1 MHAQENDRTVR
12 AESAPRTPSRAPGV
26 EGGAPAPYGLMGLQ
40 ATVGNAAVLQMLRE
54 SEGAVDQEGD
64 RHGTGCGHGGAGR
77 SGGGGGVVQRSAVH
91 DVLRTSG
98 RPLDDATRGDM
109 EARLGADFSDVRIH
123 NDSAARAS
131 AAEVG
136 ARAYTSGSHVVIG
149 DGGGDR
155 HTLAHE
161 LTHVIQQRSGPVA
174 GTVNSA
180 GLQVSDPSDR
190 FEREAEANATR
201 VMRSAAPEAPAPV
214 QRARPSAPVQRA
226 RASAPA
232 PGVAAVQRAAELNG
246 LNGGGTTG
254 TFGQAVA
261 GAEPEGVGTVAI
273 VPVVLSQSLNLMDVA
288 QKYEE
293 GFAGGT
299 APAERFALV
308 IGVNIRIRNQAEA
321 NAAQTLLSQKTAA
334 FLGAWGANR
343 FRVAVIGFTWANHA
357 TDAQET
363 NQRTIP
369 YGEIRDRIMRSPE
382 TTAMIAGLRG
392 AGRQHVYL
400 HTSDSDTASFDTEA
414 GPLFSAA
421 AEHLESG
428 ELDVFSGGYTSPPG
442 SRTGDNDI
450 LIWHASQVD
459 LAVRKA
465 MAQVE
470 PNLVYYPEPSTF
482 VKVHEDYDDLEP
494 GVTFGSGAEEGQ
506 HLVDSL
512 YKNRYGGVKG
522 DFDPRFAIST
532 DMSRVG
538 QNVGSHPTG
547 APVTNDTIQQ
557 LFALAQTH
565 ARPQEWTK
573 RVERAYGI
581 TDAAVSRTLEGLV
594 FAGLTMENLSKVP
607 LPLPANPIGAKAIDS
622 AARKDPLKGVDTG
635 VVETAKAS
643 RDILVRALLAAI
655 QALQARN
662 N

>member
-12 AESAPRTPSRAPGV
+12 VEPATRTPSRAPGV
-26 EGGAPAPYGLMGLQ
+26 EGGAPPPYGLMELQ
-40 ATVGNAAVLQMLRE
+40 STVGNAAVVQMLRE
-54 SEGAVDQEGD
+54 SEYAVDQEGH
-64 RHGTGCGHGGAGR
+64 RHGAGCGHGSGGGGR
-77 SGGGGGVVQRSAVH
+77 SGGGVVQRSAVH
-91 DVLRTSG
+91 DVLRRPG

-149 DGGGDR
+149 DGGADK

-174 GTVNSA
+174 GTVNGA
-180 GLQVSDPSDR
+180 GLKVSDPSDR

-201 VMRSAAPEAPAPV
+201 VMRSAGPEAA
-214 QRARPSAPVQRA
+214 APVQRA

-232 PGVAAVQRAAELNG
+232 SGVAAVQRAAELNP

-254 TFGQAVA
+254 AFGQAVA

-273 VPVVLSQSLNLMDVA
+273 VPVVLSQNLNLMDVA

-299 APAERFALV
+299 APADRFALV
-308 IGVNIRIRNQAEA
+308 IGVNIRVRNQQEA
-321 NAAQTLLSQKTAA
+321 AAAQALLSQKTAA

-428 ELDVFSGGYTSPPG
+428 ELDVFSGGYTSPAG

-506 HLVDSL
+506 HLMDSL

-538 QNVGSHPTG
+538 QNVGPHPTG
-547 APVTNDTIQQ
+547 APVTDDTIQQ

-581 TDAAVSRTLEGLV
+581 TDAAVSRALEKLV

>member
-1 MHAQENDRTVR
+1 MR
-12 AESAPRTPSRAPGV
+12 AESATRTPSRAAAV
-26 EGGAPAPYGLMGLQ
+26 EGGASAPYGLMELQ
-40 ATVGNAAVLQMLRE
+40 ASVGNAAVVQMLRQAD
-54 SEGAVDQEGD
+54 GQEGH
-64 RHGTGCGHGGAGR
+64 RHGAGCGHG

-91 DVLRTSG
+91 DVLRTPG

-174 GTVNSA
+174 GTVNAA
-180 GLQVSDPSDR
+180 GLKVSDPSDR

-214 QRARPSAPVQRA
+214 QRAR
-226 RASAPA
+226 ASAPA
-232 PGVAAVQRAAELNG
+232 SGVAAVQRAAELSA

-308 IGVNIRIRNQAEA
+308 IGVNIRVRNQQEA
-321 NAAQTLLSQKTAA
+321 AAAQALLNQKTAA

-506 HLVDSL
+506 HLMDSL

-547 APVTNDTIQQ
+547 APVTNDTLQQ
-557 LFALAQTH
+557 LFALAQSH

-581 TDAAVSRTLEGLV
+581 TDASVSRALVDLV
-594 FAGLTMENLSKVP
+594 FAGLTVESLSNLP
-607 LPLPANPIGAKAIDS
+607 TPLPANPIGAKAIDS

-635 VVETAKAS
+635 VVDTAKAS
-643 RDILVRALLAAI
+643 RDILVRALVRAI

>member
-201 VMRSAAPEAPAPV
+201 VMRSAAPEAAAPV

-226 RASAPA
+226 RPSAPA

-321 NAAQTLLSQKTAA
+321 NAAQTLLSQKSAA

>member
-12 AESAPRTPSRAPGV
+12 AESATRTPSRAAAV
-26 EGGAPAPYGLMGLQ
+26 EGGASAPYGLMELQ
-40 ATVGNAAVLQMLRE
+40 ASVGNAAVVQMLRQAD
-54 SEGAVDQEGD
+54 GQEGH
-64 RHGTGCGHGGAGR
+64 RHGAGCGHG

-91 DVLRTSG
+91 DVLRTPG

-174 GTVNSA
+174 GTVNAA
-180 GLQVSDPSDR
+180 GLKVSDPSDR

-201 VMRSAAPEAPAPV
+201 VMRNAAPEAPAPV
-214 QRARPSAPVQRA
+214 QRAR
-226 RASAPA
+226 ASAPA
-232 PGVAAVQRAAELNG
+232 SGVAAVQRAAELSA

-308 IGVNIRIRNQAEA
+308 IGVNIRVRNQQEA
-321 NAAQTLLSQKTAA
+321 AAAQALLNQKTAA

-506 HLVDSL
+506 HLMDSL

-547 APVTNDTIQQ
+547 APVTNDTLQQ
-557 LFALAQTH
+557 LFALAQSH

-581 TDAAVSRTLEGLV
+581 TDASVSRALVDLV
-594 FAGLTMENLSKVP
+594 FAGLTVESLSNLP
-607 LPLPANPIGAKAIDS
+607 TPLPANPIGAKAIDS

-635 VVETAKAS
+635 VVDTAKAS
-643 RDILVRALLAAI
+643 RDILVRALVRAI

>member
-12 AESAPRTPSRAPGV
+12 AESAPRTPSRTPAV
-26 EGGAPAPYGLMGLQ
+26 EGGASAPHGLMELQ
-40 ATVGNAAVLQMLRE
+40 ATVGNAAVVQMLRRTGYAG
-54 SEGAVDQEGD
+54 EGEGH
-64 RHGTGCGHGGAGR
+64 RHGAGCGHGGGE
-77 SGGGGGVVQRSAVH
+77 GVVQRSAVH
-91 DVLRTSG
+91 DVLRTPG

-123 NDSAARAS
+123 NDAAAKAS

-149 DGGGDR
+149 DGGADK

-174 GTVNSA
+174 GTVNGA
-180 GLQVSDPSDR
+180 GLKVSDPSDR

-201 VMRSAAPEAPAPV
+201 VMRSAAPEAA
-214 QRARPSAPVQRA
+214 APVQRA

-232 PGVAAVQRAAELNG
+232 SGVAAVQRAAELSA

-273 VPVVLSQSLNLMDVA
+273 VPVVLSQGLNLMDVA

-308 IGVNIRIRNQAEA
+308 IGVNIRVRNQQEA
-321 NAAQTLLSQKTAA
+321 AAAQALLNQKTAA

-506 HLVDSL
+506 HLMDSL

-635 VVETAKAS
+635 VVDTAKAS
-643 RDILVRALLAAI
+643 RDILVRALVTAI

>member
-1 MHAQENDRTVR
+1 MHAQQNDRTVR
-12 AESAPRTPSRAPGV
+12 AEPTARTPSRAPAV
-26 EGGAPAPYGLMGLQ
+26 EGVAPPPYGLMEVQ
-40 ATVGNAAVLQMLRE
+40 ATVGNAAVVQMLRD
-54 SEGAVDQEGD
+54 SEQAVDQEGH
-64 RHGTGCGHGGAGR
+64 RHGAGCGHG
-77 SGGGGGVVQRSAVH
+77 SGGGVVQRSAVH
-91 DVLRTSG
+91 AVLRTPG
-98 RPLDDATRGDM
+98 RPLDDATLGDM

-123 NDSAARAS
+123 NDAAAKAS

-149 DGGGDR
+149 DGGADK

-174 GTVNSA
+174 GTVNGA
-180 GLQVSDPSDR
+180 GLKVSDPSDR

-201 VMRSAAPEAPAPV
+201 VMRSAVPEAAAPV
-214 QRARPSAPVQRA
+214 RRARP
-226 RASAPA
+226 SAPA

-261 GAEPEGVGTVAI
+261 GAEPEGVGTVAL
-273 VPVVLSQSLNLMDVA
+273 VPVVLSQGLNLMDVA

-299 APAERFALV
+299 APADRFALV
-308 IGVNIRIRNQAEA
+308 IGVNIRVRNQQEA
-321 NAAQTLLSQKTAA
+321 TAAQTLLTQKTTA
-334 FLGAWGANR
+334 FLGTWGANR

-428 ELDVFSGGYTSPPG
+428 ELDVFSGGYTSPVG
-442 SRTGDNDI
+442 SRTGDNGI

-482 VKVHEDYDDLEP
+482 VKVHEHYADLEA

-512 YKNRYGGVKG
+512 YKNRYDGVKG

-594 FAGLTMENLSKVP
+594 FAGLTMENLSKLP

>member
-12 AESAPRTPSRAPGV
+12 ADSSRTAPSRTPAV
-26 EGGAPAPYGLMGLQ
+26 EAGASAPYGLMELQ
-40 ATVGNAAVLQMLRE
+40 ASAGNAAVVQVLRQA
-54 SEGAVDQEGD
+54 EGRQEH
-64 RHGTGCGHGGAGR
+64 RHGAGCGHGGGEGA
-77 SGGGGGVVQRSAVH
+77 VVRRSAVH
-91 DVLRTSG
+91 DVLRTPG
-98 RPLDDATRGDM
+98 RPLDDTTRADM

-123 NDSAARAS
+123 SDSAAKAS

-136 ARAYTSGSHVVIG
+136 ARAYTRGSHVVIG
-149 DGGGDR
+149 DGGADQ

-174 GTVNSA
+174 GTVNGA
-180 GLQVSDPSDR
+180 GLKVSDPSDR

-201 VMRSAAPEAPAPV
+201 VMRSAVPGAAAPV
-214 QRARPSAPVQRA
+214 QGARPA
-226 RASAPA
+226 APA
-232 PGVAAVQRAAELNG
+232 SGVAAVQRAAELSG
-246 LNGGGTTG
+246 LTGGGTTG
-254 TFGQAVA
+254 AFGQAVA

-273 VPVVLSQSLNLMDVA
+273 VPVVLTPTLNLMDVA

-299 APAERFALV
+299 APADRFALV
-308 IGVNIRIRNQAEA
+308 IGVNIRIRNQQEATDAEA
-321 NAAQTLLSQKTAA
+321 LLGQKTTV

-363 NQRTIP
+363 NQRTVP
-369 YGEIRDRIMRSPE
+369 YGEIRDRIMRSTE

-392 AGRQHVYL
+392 AGRQHVYP
-400 HTSDSDTASFDTEA
+400 HTSDSDTTSFDTEA
-414 GPLFSAA
+414 GPLFSTA
-421 AEHLESG
+421 AERLESG
-428 ELDVFSGGYTSPPG
+428 ELDVFSGGYTSPAG

-465 MAQVE
+465 MAQVD
-470 PNLVYYPEPSTF
+470 PSLVHYPEPSTF
-482 VKVHEDYDDLEP
+482 VKVHEDYDALEP

-512 YKNRYGGVKG
+512 SRKRFGGVEG
-522 DFDPRFAIST
+522 DFDPRFAIGT

-538 QNVGSHPTG
+538 QNVGSHPVGT
-547 APVTNDTIQQ
+547 PVTDDTVQR

-581 TDAAVSRTLEGLV
+581 SDAVVSRTLATLV
-594 FAGLTMENLSKVP
+594 FAGLTVDNLSKVS
-607 LPLPANPIGAKAIDS
+607 LSANLIGAKAIDS
-622 AARKDPLKGVDTG
+622 AARKDPLKNVDAG

-643 RDILVRALLAAI
+643 RDILVRALIGAI
-655 QALQARN
+655 RALRARN

>member
-12 AESAPRTPSRAPGV
+12 AEPATRTPSRAAAV
-26 EGGAPAPYGLMGLQ
+26 EGGASAPYGLMELQ
-40 ATVGNAAVLQMLRE
+40 ASVGNAAVVQMLRE
-54 SEGAVDQEGD
+54 SERAVDQEGH
-64 RHGTGCGHGGAGR
+64 RHGAGCGGGF
-77 SGGGGGVVQRSAVH
+77 VQRSAVH
-91 DVLRTSG
+91 DVLRTPG

-174 GTVNSA
+174 GTVNAA
-180 GLQVSDPSDR
+180 GLKVSDPSDR

-201 VMRSAAPEAPAPV
+201 VMRSAAPEAA
-214 QRARPSAPVQRA
+214 APVQRA

-232 PGVAAVQRAAELNG
+232 SGVAAVQRAAELSA

-273 VPVVLSQSLNLMDVA
+273 VPVVLSQGLNLMDVA

-308 IGVNIRIRNQAEA
+308 IGVNIRVRNQQEA
-321 NAAQTLLSQKTAA
+321 AAAQALLNQKTAA

-428 ELDVFSGGYTSPPG
+428 ELDVFSGGYTSPVG

-506 HLVDSL
+506 HLMDSL

-547 APVTNDTIQQ
+547 APVTDDTLQQ

-581 TDAAVSRTLEGLV
+581 TDASVSRALVDLV
-594 FAGLTMENLSKVP
+594 FAGLTVESLSNLP
-607 LPLPANPIGAKAIDS
+607 TPLPANPIGAKAIDS

-635 VVETAKAS
+635 VVDTAKAS
-643 RDILVRALLAAI
+643 RDILVRALVRAI

>member
-1 MHAQENDRTVR
+1 ME
-12 AESAPRTPSRAPGV
+12 
-26 EGGAPAPYGLMGLQ
+26 LQ
-40 ATVGNAAVLQMLRE
+40 ATVGNAAVVQMLRE
-54 SEGAVDQEGD
+54 SEYAVDQEGH
-64 RHGTGCGHGGAGR
+64 RHGAGCGHGG
-77 SGGGGGVVQRSAVH
+77 GGGGGVVQRSAVH
-91 DVLRTSG
+91 AVLRTPG

-180 GLQVSDPSDR
+180 GLKVSDPSDR

-201 VMRSAAPEAPAPV
+201 VMRSAAPEAA
-214 QRARPSAPVQRA
+214 APVQRA

-232 PGVAAVQRAAELNG
+232 SGVAAVQRAAELSA

-273 VPVVLSQSLNLMDVA
+273 VPVVLSQGLNLMDVA

-308 IGVNIRIRNQAEA
+308 IGVNIRVRNQQEA
-321 NAAQTLLSQKTAA
+321 AAAQALLNQKTTA
-334 FLGAWGANR
+334 FLGSWGANR

-428 ELDVFSGGYTSPPG
+428 ELDVFSGGYTAPPG

-506 HLVDSL
+506 HLMDSL
-512 YKNRYGGVKG
+512 ARIRFGGVNG

-538 QNVGSHPTG
+538 QNVGSHATG

-557 LFALAQTH
+557 LFALAQSH

-594 FAGLTMENLSKVP
+594 FAGLTMESLSKIP

-655 QALQARN
+655 QALQVRN

>member
-1 MHAQENDRTVR
+1 MR
-12 AESAPRTPSRAPGV
+12 AESATRTPSRAAAV
-26 EGGAPAPYGLMGLQ
+26 EGGASASYGLMELQ
-40 ATVGNAAVLQMLRE
+40 ASVGNAAVVQMLRQ
-54 SEGAVDQEGD
+54 ADAQEG
-64 RHGTGCGHGGAGR
+64 HWHGAGCV
-77 SGGGGGVVQRSAVH
+77 GGVVQRSAVH
-91 DVLRTSG
+91 DVLRTPG

-174 GTVNSA
+174 GTVNAA
-180 GLQVSDPSDR
+180 GLKVSDPSDR

-201 VMRSAAPEAPAPV
+201 VMRSAAPEAA
-214 QRARPSAPVQRA
+214 APVQRA

-232 PGVAAVQRAAELNG
+232 SGVAAVQRAAELSA

-308 IGVNIRIRNQAEA
+308 IGVNIRVRNQQEA
-321 NAAQTLLSQKTAA
+321 AAAQALLNQKTAA

-442 SRTGDNDI
+442 RRTGDNDI

-506 HLVDSL
+506 HLMDSL

-522 DFDPRFAIST
+522 EFDPRFAIST

-594 FAGLTMENLSKVP
+594 FAGLTMEHLSKVP

-655 QALQARN
+655 QALQAR
-662 N
+662 

>member
-1 MHAQENDRTVR
+1 MR
-12 AESAPRTPSRAPGV
+12 AESATRAPSRDPAV
-26 EGGAPAPYGLMGLQ
+26 EGGASAPYGLMELQ
-40 ATVGNAAVLQMLRE
+40 ASVGNAAVVQMLRE
-54 SEGAVDQEGD
+54 SERAVDQEGH
-64 RHGTGCGHGGAGR
+64 RHGSGCGH
-77 SGGGGGVVQRSAVH
+77 GGGVVQRSAVH
-91 DVLRTSG
+91 DVLRTPG

-174 GTVNSA
+174 GTVNAA
-180 GLQVSDPSDR
+180 GLKVSDPSDR

-201 VMRSAAPEAPAPV
+201 VMRSAAPEAA
-214 QRARPSAPVQRA
+214 APVQRA

-232 PGVAAVQRAAELNG
+232 SGVAAVQRAAELSA

-308 IGVNIRIRNQAEA
+308 IGVNIRVRNQQEA
-321 NAAQTLLSQKTAA
+321 AAAQALLNQKTAA

-506 HLVDSL
+506 HLMDSL

-547 APVTNDTIQQ
+547 APVTDDTIQQ

-581 TDAAVSRTLEGLV
+581 TDASVSRALVDLV
-594 FAGLTMENLSKVP
+594 FAGLTVESLSNLP
-607 LPLPANPIGAKAIDS
+607 TPLPANPIGAKAIDS

-635 VVETAKAS
+635 VVDTAKAS
-643 RDILVRALLAAI
+643 RDILVRALVRAI

>member
-12 AESAPRTPSRAPGV
+12 AESATRTPSRTPAV
-26 EGGAPAPYGLMGLQ
+26 EGGASAPYGLMELQ
-40 ATVGNAAVLQMLRE
+40 ASVGSGAVVQMLRQA
-54 SEGAVDQEGD
+54 EGEEGHQ
-64 RHGTGCGHGGAGR
+64 HGAGCGHG
-77 SGGGGGVVQRSAVH
+77 SGGGVGVVQRSAVH
-91 DVLRTSG
+91 DVLRTPG
-98 RPLDDATRGDM
+98 RPLDDATRSDM

-180 GLQVSDPSDR
+180 GLKVSDPSDR

-201 VMRSAAPEAPAPV
+201 VMRSAAPEAA
-214 QRARPSAPVQRA
+214 APVQRA

-232 PGVAAVQRAAELNG
+232 SGVAAVQRAAELNG

-254 TFGQAVA
+254 AFGQAVA

-273 VPVVLSQSLNLMDVA
+273 VPVVLSQSLNLMEVA

-299 APAERFALV
+299 APADRFALV
-308 IGVNIRIRNQAEA
+308 IGVNIRIRNQQEA
-321 NAAQTLLSQKTAA
+321 AAAQALLNQKTAA

-343 FRVAVIGFTWANHA
+343 FRVAVIGFTWANYA

-421 AEHLESG
+421 AERLESG
-428 ELDVFSGGYTSPPG
+428 ELDVFSGGYTSPAG

-506 HLVDSL
+506 HLMDSL

>member
-1 MHAQENDRTVR
+1 ME
-12 AESAPRTPSRAPGV
+12 
-26 EGGAPAPYGLMGLQ
+26 LQ
-40 ATVGNAAVLQMLRE
+40 ASVGNGAVVQMLRQA
-54 SEGAVDQEGD
+54 EGEEGHQ
-64 RHGTGCGHGGAGR
+64 HGAGCG
-77 SGGGGGVVQRSAVH
+77 SGGGVGVVQRSAVH
-91 DVLRTSG
+91 DVLRTPG
-98 RPLDDATRGDM
+98 RPLDDATRSDM

-180 GLQVSDPSDR
+180 GLKVSDPSDR

-201 VMRSAAPEAPAPV
+201 VMRSAAPEAA
-214 QRARPSAPVQRA
+214 APVQRA

-232 PGVAAVQRAAELNG
+232 SGVAAVQRAAELNG

-254 TFGQAVA
+254 AFGQAVA

-273 VPVVLSQSLNLMDVA
+273 VPVVLSQSLNLMEVA

-299 APAERFALV
+299 APADRFAL
-308 IGVNIRIRNQAEA
+308 
-321 NAAQTLLSQKTAA
+321 
-334 FLGAWGANR
+334 
-343 FRVAVIGFTWANHA
+343 VIGFTWANYA

-421 AEHLESG
+421 AERLESG
-428 ELDVFSGGYTSPPG
+428 ELDVFSGGYTSPAG

-506 HLVDSL
+506 HLMDSL

>member
-98 RPLDDATRGDM
+98 RPLDDAIRGDM
-109 EARLGADFSDVRIH
+109 EARLGADFFDVRIH

-201 VMRSAAPEAPAPV
+201 VMRSAAPEAAAPV
-214 QRARPSAPVQRA
+214 QRARPP
-226 RASAPA
+226 APA

-506 HLVDSL
+506 HVVDSL

>member
-12 AESAPRTPSRAPGV
+12 VESATRTPSRAPGV
-26 EGGAPAPYGLMGLQ
+26 EGGASAPYGLMELQ
-40 ATVGNAAVLQMLRE
+40 ASVGNAAVVQMLRQT
-54 SEGAVDQEGD
+54 EGEEGH
-64 RHGTGCGHGGAGR
+64 RHGAGCGHG
-77 SGGGGGVVQRSAVH
+77 SGGGVGVVQRSAVH
-91 DVLRTSG
+91 DVLRTPG

-174 GTVNSA
+174 GTVNAA
-180 GLQVSDPSDR
+180 GLKVSDPSDR

-201 VMRSAAPEAPAPV
+201 AMRSAAPEAAAPV
-214 QRARPSAPVQRA
+214 QRAWAA
-226 RASAPA
+226 APA
-232 PGVAAVQRAAELNG
+232 SGVAAVQRAAELSA

-273 VPVVLSQSLNLMDVA
+273 VPVVLSQGLNLMDVA

-308 IGVNIRIRNQAEA
+308 IGVNIRVRNQQEA
-321 NAAQTLLSQKTAA
+321 AAAQALLNQKTAA

-400 HTSDSDTASFDTEA
+400 HTSDSDTASFGTEA

-428 ELDVFSGGYTSPPG
+428 ELDVFSGGYTSPVG

-506 HLVDSL
+506 HLMDSL

-547 APVTNDTIQQ
+547 APVTDDTLQQ

-655 QALQARN
+655 QALQAR
-662 N
+662 

>member
-40 ATVGNAAVLQMLRE
+40 ATVGNAAVVQMLRE
-54 SEGAVDQEGD
+54 SEGAVDQEGH
-64 RHGTGCGHGGAGR
+64 RHGTGCGHGGGGR

-91 DVLRTSG
+91 DVLRTPG

-174 GTVNSA
+174 GTVNGA
-180 GLQVSDPSDR
+180 GLKVSDPSDR

-201 VMRSAAPEAPAPV
+201 VMRSAVPEAAAPV
-214 QRARPSAPVQRA
+214 QRARP
-226 RASAPA
+226 SAPA

>member
-12 AESAPRTPSRAPGV
+12 AESATRTPSRTPAV
-26 EGGAPAPYGLMGLQ
+26 EGGASAPYGLMELQ
-40 ATVGNAAVLQMLRE
+40 ASVGSGAVVQMLRQA
-54 SEGAVDQEGD
+54 EGEEGHQ
-64 RHGTGCGHGGAGR
+64 HGAGCGHG
-77 SGGGGGVVQRSAVH
+77 SGGGVGVVQRSAVH
-91 DVLRTSG
+91 DVLRTPG
-98 RPLDDATRGDM
+98 RPLDDATRSDM

-180 GLQVSDPSDR
+180 GLKVSDPSDR

-201 VMRSAAPEAPAPV
+201 VMRSAAPEAA
-214 QRARPSAPVQRA
+214 APVQRA

-232 PGVAAVQRAAELNG
+232 SGVAAVQRAAELNG

-254 TFGQAVA
+254 AFGQAVA

-273 VPVVLSQSLNLMDVA
+273 VPVVLSQSLNLMEVA

-299 APAERFALV
+299 APADRFALV
-308 IGVNIRIRNQAEA
+308 IGVNIRIRNQQEA
-321 NAAQTLLSQKTAA
+321 AAAQALLNQKTAA

-343 FRVAVIGFTWANHA
+343 FRVAVIGFTWANYA

-363 NQRTIP
+363 DQRTIP

-400 HTSDSDTASFDTEA
+400 HTSDSDTASFGTEA

-421 AEHLESG
+421 AERLESG
-428 ELDVFSGGYTSPPG
+428 ELDVFSGGHTSPAG

-506 HLVDSL
+506 HLMDSL

-547 APVTNDTIQQ
+547 APVTNDTRREGVRHHGCRRLQDPGGTRLRRTHHGEPVQGAPAAAREPHRRQGHRQRGPEGPAQGGGHRGRGDRQGQQGHPGPRPPRCHPGSPGAQQ
-557 LFALAQTH
+557 LGSEGRQF
-565 ARPQEWTK
+565 RP
-573 RVERAYGI
+573 
-581 TDAAVSRTLEGLV
+581 
-594 FAGLTMENLSKVP
+594 AGPGEVP
-607 LPLPANPIGAKAIDS
+607 L
-622 AARKDPLKGVDTG
+622 
-635 VVETAKAS
+635 
-643 RDILVRALLAAI
+643 
-655 QALQARN
+655 
-662 N
+662 

>member
-12 AESAPRTPSRAPGV
+12 AETATRTPSRAPGV
-26 EGGAPAPYGLMGLQ
+26 EGRAPAPYGLMELQ
-40 ATVGNAAVLQMLRE
+40 ATVGNAAVVQMLRE
-54 SEGAVDQEGD
+54 SEYAVDQEGH
-64 RHGTGCGHGGAGR
+64 RHGAGCGHGG
-77 SGGGGGVVQRSAVH
+77 GGGGGVVQRSAVH
-91 DVLRTSG
+91 AVLRTPG

-180 GLQVSDPSDR
+180 GLKVSDPSDR

-201 VMRSAAPEAPAPV
+201 VMRSAAPEAA
-214 QRARPSAPVQRA
+214 APVQRA

-232 PGVAAVQRAAELNG
+232 SGVAAVQRAAELSA

-273 VPVVLSQSLNLMDVA
+273 VPVVLSQGLNLMDVA

-308 IGVNIRIRNQAEA
+308 IGVNIRVRNQQEA
-321 NAAQTLLSQKTAA
+321 AAAQALLNQKTTA
-334 FLGAWGANR
+334 FLGSWGANR

-428 ELDVFSGGYTSPPG
+428 ELDVFSGGYTAPPG

-506 HLVDSL
+506 HLMDSL
-512 YKNRYGGVKG
+512 ARIRFGGVNG

-538 QNVGSHPTG
+538 QNVGSHATG

-557 LFALAQTH
+557 LFALAQSH

-594 FAGLTMENLSKVP
+594 FAGLTMESLSKIP

-655 QALQARN
+655 QALQVRN

>member
-26 EGGAPAPYGLMGLQ
+26 EGGAPAPYGLMELQ
-40 ATVGNAAVLQMLRE
+40 ATVGNAAVVQMLRE
-54 SEGAVDQEGD
+54 SERAVDQEGH
-64 RHGTGCGHGGAGR
+64 RHGAGCGH
-77 SGGGGGVVQRSAVH
+77 GGGGGVVQRSAVH
-91 DVLRTSG
+91 DVLRTPG

-123 NDSAARAS
+123 NDAAAKAS

-149 DGGGDR
+149 DGGADK

-174 GTVNSA
+174 GTVNGA
-180 GLQVSDPSDR
+180 GLKVSDPSDR

-201 VMRSAAPEAPAPV
+201 VMRSAAPEAA
-214 QRARPSAPVQRA
+214 APVQRA

-232 PGVAAVQRAAELNG
+232 SGVAAVQRAAELSA

-273 VPVVLSQSLNLMDVA
+273 VPVVLSQGLNLMDVA

-308 IGVNIRIRNQAEA
+308 IGVNIRVRNQQEA
-321 NAAQTLLSQKTAA
+321 AAAQALLNQKTAA

-506 HLVDSL
+506 HLMDSL

-635 VVETAKAS
+635 VVDTAKAS
-643 RDILVRALLAAI
+643 RDILVRALVTAI